1 MTACIER
8 VLAALGLGAALL
20 AGCGGGGAD
29 PLLDGPGRDGLL
41 GWRIM
46 APDWDTADANDAMS
60 FEWDYFMVHDEQGR
74 FTGSIGYLIAN
85 PRDAGGLGELVPEG
99 GNVALA
105 GLFDGGALAEYENF
119 GLERFSASG
128 AERSFDAGEQD
139 GVFGRMQPLAA
150 DGDGPDRLRLT
161 GRSQSFAWDLTVSQ
175 AWPGL
180 SAGPDCFAPMTGR
193 DVGELFP
200 DDEVWNVDMLWPR
213 TRVSGSL
220 TRLDADE
227 TVAVEGH
234 GYRENS
240 WGRWAFNMGGW
251 DFTVVSDAEARV
263 LFAWQSYHH
272 RSTALDYLDL
282 AFVEGGRLRTV
293 QFRAAAGEL
302 GWTHPDWTYDAAARQ
317 CMPQSTR
324 IVADNG
330 SYRVEAEA
338 ELAGRQAPMLSDL
351 TAATRSFVIEIQFPL
366 VSGTIR
372 RSDSGELLA
381 RFSGQGGGE
390 FAVARR
396 GEDEAEPDRQACQ
409 AWGETFSSPMP

>member
-1 MTACIER
+1 
-8 VLAALGLGAALL
+8 
-20 AGCGGGGAD
+20 
-29 PLLDGPGRDGLL
+29 
-41 GWRIM
+41 
-46 APDWDTADANDAMS
+46 
-60 FEWDYFMVHDEQGR
+60 
-74 FTGSIGYLIAN
+74 
-85 PRDAGGLGELVPEG
+85 
-99 GNVALA
+99 
-105 GLFDGGALAEYENF
+105 
-119 GLERFSASG
+119 
-128 AERSFDAGEQD
+128 
-139 GVFGRMQPLAA
+139 
-150 DGDGPDRLRLT
+150 
-161 GRSQSFAWDLTVSQ
+161 
-175 AWPGL
+175 
-180 SAGPDCFAPMTGR
+180 MTGR